1 MSCNTDFSDYIFA
14 LAHLKI
20 GNITQLGSRVSSSLL
35 TSVAASSLPIT
46 ISAVQGISTVAAGEV
61 DFALDTAGLEH
72 MNSGGDAGL
81 GDVGIADG
89 SEEDHQLNPS
99 MQVDGSVN
107 CLEPVPQFDGM
118 GDEDDG
124 ETVAEEDDGLISQA
138 QAAFQDVEEEQQQM
152 EQHEQQQHD
161 GQEQQSEQHH
171 MDDIGEADL
180 HQLQSDTMAE
190 GFSSAEQGKA
200 FLDDFQSMPVE
211 PLMEGFPGTD
221 DAAEA
226 GEGEGLT
233 SEEGGISHTHSD
245 EQDQYHRE
253 EADFLLQVRLVYA
266 LK

>member
-1 MSCNTDFSDYIFA
+1 M
-14 LAHLKI
+14 
-20 GNITQLGSRVSSSLL
+20 SSSLL

-46 ISAVQGISTVAAGEV
+46 ISAVQGISTAAATGEV

-72 MNSGGDAGL
+72 MSSGGDAGL

-124 ETVAEEDDGLISQA
+124 ETVPAEEDNGMISQA

-161 GQEQQSEQHH
+161 GQEQQSEQQHVE
-171 MDDIGEADL
+171 DIGEADL

-190 GFSSAEQGKA
+190 GFSSAVQGKA

-233 SEEGGISHTHSD
+233 SEEGGISHMHITSEEGGISSHMHSD

-253 EADFLLQVRLVYA
+253 ETDFLLQVRFYFMD
-266 LK
+266 